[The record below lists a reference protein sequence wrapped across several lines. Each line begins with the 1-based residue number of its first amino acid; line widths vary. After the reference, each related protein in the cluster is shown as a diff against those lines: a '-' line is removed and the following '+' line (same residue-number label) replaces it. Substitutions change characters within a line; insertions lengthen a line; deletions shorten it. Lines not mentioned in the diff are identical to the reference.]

1 MRTVPHRVRAI
12 RFGICVLFPIILLA
26 VTSASGQLPDTSS
39 APLWQVQAA
48 WDSLDRARTL
58 HLSGEA
64 GLAIKI
70 LQNIAIDS
78 GIADPQLHDARRELT
93 AFVLHAQG
101 DHQRAFDTLRVYS
114 VRRLKGMQNELD
126 RSVDAYQHAMDSLS
140 AMAEEHELQLSEL
153 EKRHGEEK
161 VRGRLILVGSV
172 SVLLLLVIFLA
183 FKIRR
188 SPPNSPIVPAAV
200 VAPAAGP
207 AESTSV
213 RTTVMAVDR
222 RPDRGFVHSHL
233 SLIADKLNKGE
244 IVEAAVHVGSLS
256 RLMKLMDDVPAGD
269 LLPAQQAIALLR
281 QYLKLEAARSG
292 RSFRY
297 EVDAD
302 RKLLDLDLPL
312 PVRRS
317 VELLAKVIG
326 LAKSSG
332 VPLISMKAELQD
344 AQDRPMFTVK
354 FPADREV
361 DPGYLTIDGARIEQ
375 HSEAEV
381 RVVHFTWQHT
391 Y

>member
-1 MRTVPHRVRAI
+1 MRSVRHNAGTI
-12 RFGICVLFPIILLA
+12 RFRICVLFPILLHA
-26 VTSASGQLPDTSS
+26 ATNASAQLPDTSS
-39 APLWQVQAA
+39 ATMLQVQAA

-64 GLAIKI
+64 DLAIKI

-78 GIADPQLHDARRELT
+78 GITDPQLHDARRELT

-114 VRRLKGMQNELD
+114 EQKLKGMQKELD
-126 RSVDAYQHAMDSLS
+126 RSIDAYQHAVDSLS
-140 AMAEEHELQLSEL
+140 ATAKEHELQLSEL
-153 EKRHGEEK
+153 EIRHGEEK
-161 VRGRLILVGSV
+161 GRGRLILVGSV
-172 SVLLLLVIFLA
+172 SLLLLLVIFLA

-207 AESTSV
+207 TESTSV

-233 SLIADKLNKGE
+233 SLIADQLNKGE

-256 RLMKLMDDVPAGD
+256 RLMKLLDDVPAGD

-281 QYLKLEAARSG
+281 QYLKLEAARAG

-297 EVDAD
+297 EVEAD
-302 RKLLDLDLPL
+302 RKLLDRDLPL

-326 LAKSSG
+326 LAKGSG

-354 FPADREV
+354 FPADRKV
-361 DPGYLTIDGARIEQ
+361 DPGYLTVDGAQIEQ

-381 RVVHFTWQHT
+381 QVVHFLW
-391 Y
+391 